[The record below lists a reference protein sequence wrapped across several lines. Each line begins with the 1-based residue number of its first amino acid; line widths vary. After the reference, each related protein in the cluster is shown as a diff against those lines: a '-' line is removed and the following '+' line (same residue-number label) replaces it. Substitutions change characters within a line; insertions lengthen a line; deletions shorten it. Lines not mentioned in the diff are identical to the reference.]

1 MRSGASGPGE
11 AAGPSV
17 RACAACASIHC
28 DSGERCAARKVKCF
42 ICGGKGHFKVM
53 CPVRKSKKIYE
64 LYEDYDEDD
73 EKDVSKSW
81 YDSRARSL
89 PELKV
94 GDNVVALEGPRR
106 EYARVLRRAAQPRS
120 YFVLDGA
127 GRVLRRNR
135 RHLVRVSS
143 PDPEPSPATSSRRTT
158 CEEDVT
164 QKDTGLNHSSGE
176 SECYDSCPELYD
188 DASSNSSVGQIH
200 KRTERAAAR
209 VAKEKLKFM
218 K

>member
-53 CPVRKSKKIYE
+53 CPVLR
-64 LYEDYDEDD
+64 
-73 EKDVSKSW
+73 SKSW